1 MKFRKKPVVIE
12 AVQLT
17 KELRNN
23 MGPFPEWALPHL
35 EASRTEKIENS
46 EEIYINNLSGKLHVF
61 DGDWII
67 RGTKEGD
74 VYPCPDDV
82 FKSTYEKECTAEGE
96 EPARFNFSRALRILK
111 EGKKVAREGWN
122 GKGMYIQYVLGKD
135 HEHAIIEP
143 FLVIKNVKNSFNTWV
158 PSISDLLAEDW
169 SVVK

>member
-35 EASRTEKIENS
+35 DASRTGKIENS
-46 EEIYINNLSGKLHVF
+46 EEIYIINPSGRLRVF

-82 FKSTYEKECTAEGE
+82 FQATYDPSSSAMSFGAAIEAMKSGEKV
-96 EPARFNFSRALRILK
+96 SR
-111 EGKKVAREGWN
+111 VGWN
-122 GKGMYIQYVLGKD
+122 GKGMHISCIKPLGSYAFDTD
-135 HEHAIIEP
+135 HAMMLEP
-143 FLVIKNVKNSFNTWV
+143 FLLIKNVKGTYNTWV
-158 PSISDLLAEDW
+158 PSISDCLAEDW
-169 SVVK
+169 GVVE